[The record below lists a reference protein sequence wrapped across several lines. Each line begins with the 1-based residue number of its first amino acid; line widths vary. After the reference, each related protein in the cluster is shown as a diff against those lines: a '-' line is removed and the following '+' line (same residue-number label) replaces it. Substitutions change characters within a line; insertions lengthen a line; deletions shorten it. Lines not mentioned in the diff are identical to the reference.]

1 LIIFRW
7 FGTHKK
13 GKNVI
18 NFVLLLHE
26 DLPLLKSWIAADT
39 WHTNTES
46 PEWWFGGY
54 ISFKLVDDRGI
65 VLFVRFD
72 REGDFVRLHTQFAPP
87 SEVSEKR
94 VALAISDAIPRF
106 SECAKIDGVKGIVT
120 ESVSPKLVAFLQT
133 RFGFKLDKGNDY
145 VLVFDR
151 EENHDGQRTDP
162 VNTERDA

>member
-1 LIIFRW
+1 V
-7 FGTHKK
+7 T
-13 GKNVI
+13 

-26 DLPLLKSWIAADT
+26 DLSLLKSWIAADS

-54 ISFKLVDDRGI
+54 ISFKLVDDRGV

-72 REGDFVRLHTQFAPP
+72 REGEFVRLHTQFAPP

-106 SECAKIDGVKGIVT
+106 SECAKVDGVKGIVT
-120 ESVSPKLVAFLQT
+120 ESISPKLIAFLCA
-133 RFGFKLDKGNDY
+133 RLGFQLDSGTDY
-145 VLVFDR
+145 VLLFDR
-151 EENHDGQRTDP
+151 EENHDGQGTNTI
-162 VNTERDA
+162 NTEYNA